1 MYNVK
6 LPTSSL
12 YKVLN
17 MAEKRVKEEVTIALA
32 KKLLRRGLTIED
44 ISEDT
49 ELPIEKIKMLQVQ
62 YA

>member
-12 YKVLN
+12 YKVDV
-17 MAEKRVKEEVTIALA
+17 AEKRVKEEVTIALA